1 MCNLYSVMSS
11 RAEIARMADAAFDY
25 NHNAPPTAGVYPDYP
40 ATVVLKEEGGRRVLR
55 DLRWGMPS
63 SSQALFTATEKRA
76 NALRAKG
83 KEVDF
88 NELLKVEPDR
98 GTTNV
103 RNTTS
108 KATGKINA
116 HWGRWLG
123 PANRCLVPMTSFAE
137 PDQVGGS
144 RQNIWFAFDEA
155 RPLSF
160 FAGIW
165 TPWTCVRKVS
175 EGMVTCDVFGF
186 LTTDANDDVGA
197 FHDKAMPVI
206 LTEREEIDAWMSD
219 APWPEVA
226 HLQRPLQN
234 GALKIVARGG
244 KSDPAGAPAPVGD
257 LI

>member
-1 MCNLYSVMSS
+1 MCNLYSVLST

-25 NHNAPPTAGVYPDYP
+25 NGNAGPMAGIYPDNAAP
-40 ATVVLKEEGGRRVLR
+40 VIMTEDSGRRVIR

-63 SSQALFTATEKRA
+63 SSQAIYIATEKRA

-88 NELLKVEPDR
+88 QALLKVEPDR

-108 KATGKINA
+108 KTTGKINA

-123 PANRCLVPMTSFAE
+123 PGSRCLVPFTSFAE
-137 PDQVGGS
+137 PDQDHEGT
-144 RQNIWFAFDEA
+144 RQNIWFALDEA
-155 RPLSF
+155 RPLAF

-165 TPWTCVRKVS
+165 TSHGCVRMMSKGW
-175 EGMVTCDVFGF
+175 EEIDVYAF
-186 LTTDANDDVGA
+186 LTTDSAEPVKT
-197 FHDKAMPVI
+197 FHQKAMPVI
-206 LTEREEIDAWMSD
+206 LTEPAEWAEWMSD
-219 APWPEVA
+219 KPWEEVA
-226 HLQRPLQN
+226 HLQRPLPDVLQ
-234 GALKIVARGG
+234 IVARGG
-244 KSDPAGAPAPVGD
+244 KSDPAGDKEAAGP